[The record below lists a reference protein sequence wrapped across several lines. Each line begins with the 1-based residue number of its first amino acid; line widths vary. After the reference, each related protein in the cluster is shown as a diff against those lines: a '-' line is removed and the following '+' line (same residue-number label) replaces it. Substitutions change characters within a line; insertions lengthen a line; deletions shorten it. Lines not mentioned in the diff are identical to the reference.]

1 MLSYLHGGI
10 AGCNKPNASF
20 NGEIGMKIFT
30 IGIAAFLCAAA
41 AFADAPAPKPL
52 VTTKPVKISAAEA
65 AGPIFQSK
73 TAVKESGPDGP
84 ATDVLL
90 LKSKDGKVEFGL
102 FDAGPSEQDIASY
115 EDDEFM
121 FFLAGSVTL
130 TSADGTVL
138 EAKAGEGVAMPK
150 GWKGHWSTK
159 GYKKYYV
166 TYTR

>member
-1 MLSYLHGGI
+1 MNSLKIVVAMFSLWA
-10 AGCNKPNASF
+10 AGA
-20 NGEIGMKIFT
+20 
-30 IGIAAFLCAAA
+30 L
-41 AFADAPAPKPL
+41 ADTPAPQPL
-52 VTTKPVKISAAEA
+52 VTTKPVKVSAAEA
-65 AGPIFQSK
+65 AGPIFAGK

-90 LKSKDGKVEFGL
+90 LKSKDGKVEMGL
-102 FDAGPSEQDIASY
+102 YDAGPSEQDIAAY

-121 FFLAGSVTL
+121 FFLTGSVTL
-130 TSADGTVL
+130 TSADGSVL

-166 TYTR
+166 VYTH

>member
-1 MLSYLHGGI
+1 MTLVR
-10 AGCNKPNASF
+10 
-20 NGEIGMKIFT
+20 IGMT
-30 IGIAAFLCAAA
+30 MLLLCTAAA
-41 AFADAPAPKPL
+41 LADAPPARPL
-52 VTTKPVKISAAEA
+52 VTTKPVKVTAADA
-65 AGPIFQSK
+65 VGPVFAGK
-73 TAVKESGPDGP
+73 NAVKENGPDGA

-90 LKSKDGKVEFGL
+90 LRSKDRKVEMGL
-102 FDAGPSEQDIASY
+102 FDAGPSEQDIEAY

-138 EAKAGEGVAMPK
+138 QAQAGEGVAMPR

-166 TYTR
+166 VYTGGAKKSGAKEPAAAP

>member
-1 MLSYLHGGI
+1 MKLFTTGI
-10 AGCNKPNASF
+10 A
-20 NGEIGMKIFT
+20 T
-30 IGIAAFLCAAA
+30 TLLCATAA
-41 AFADAPAPKPL
+41 LADAPAPKPL
-52 VTTKPVKISAAEA
+52 VATKPVKISAAEA

-73 TAVKESGPDGP
+73 SAVKENGPDGP

-102 FDAGPSEQDIASY
+102 YDAGPSEQDIAAY

-121 FFLAGSVTL
+121 FFLEGGVTL
-130 TSADGTVL
+130 TSADCTVL

-166 TYTR
+166 TYTH

>member
-1 MLSYLHGGI
+1 MKL
-10 AGCNKPNASF
+10 AT
-20 NGEIGMKIFT
+20 IGMAMMLLGAT
-30 IGIAAFLCAAA
+30 AVL
-41 AFADAPAPKPL
+41 ADPPAKPL
-52 VTTKPVKISAAEA
+52 VTSKPVKVSSADA
-65 AGPIFQSK
+65 AGPVFSTK

-90 LKSKDGKVEFGL
+90 LRSKDRKVEMGL
-102 FDAGPSEQDIASY
+102 YDAGPSEQDIDSY

-121 FFLAGSVTL
+121 FFLAGGVTL

-138 EAKAGEGVAMPK
+138 EAHAGEGVAMPR

-166 TYTR
+166 TYTGGAKPK

>member
-1 MLSYLHGGI
+1 MSL
-10 AGCNKPNASF
+10 
-20 NGEIGMKIFT
+20 MKT
-30 IGIAAFLCAAA
+30 SIAAMLLCATAA
-41 AFADAPAPKPL
+41 LADAPPAKPL
-52 VTTKPVKISAAEA
+52 VTTKPVKVSASDAIGPVF
-65 AGPIFQSK
+65 AGK

-90 LKSKDGKVEFGL
+90 LRSKDRKVEMGL
-102 FDAGPSEQDIASY
+102 YDAGPSEQDIESY

-121 FFLAGSVTL
+121 FFLAGGVTL

-138 EAKAGEGVAMPK
+138 QAQAGEGVAMPR

-166 TYTR
+166 IYTGGVKKPAAAP

>member
-1 MLSYLHGGI
+1 MKL
-10 AGCNKPNASF
+10 AK
-20 NGEIGMKIFT
+20 IGMAMMLLGAT
-30 IGIAAFLCAAA
+30 AVW
-41 AFADAPAPKPL
+41 ADAPAKPL
-52 VTTKPVKISAAEA
+52 VTSKPVKVTSVDA
-65 AGPIFQSK
+65 AGPVFSGK

-90 LKSKDGKVEFGL
+90 LRSKDRKVEMGL
-102 FDAGPSEQDIASY
+102 YDAGPSEQDIDSY

-121 FFLAGSVTL
+121 FFLAGAVTL

-138 EAKAGEGVAMPK
+138 EAHAGEGVAMPK

-166 TYTR
+166 TYTGGAKPQ

>member
-1 MLSYLHGGI
+1 MNSMKIAVAMLS
-10 AGCNKPNASF
+10 
-20 NGEIGMKIFT
+20 
-30 IGIAAFLCAAA
+30 LCAAA
-41 AFADAPAPKPL
+41 ALADAPAPKPL

-65 AGPIFQSK
+65 AGPIFSSK

-90 LKSKDGKVEFGL
+90 LKSKDGKVEMGL
-102 FDAGPSEQDIASY
+102 YDAGPSEQDIASY

-121 FFLAGSVTL
+121 FFLDGSVTL
-130 TSADGTVL
+130 TSADGSVL

>member
-1 MLSYLHGGI
+1 
-10 AGCNKPNASF
+10 
-20 NGEIGMKIFT
+20 MKVF
-30 IGIAAFLCAAA
+30 IGIATLLLCATAA
-41 AFADAPAPKPL
+41 LADAPAPKPL
-52 VTTKPVKISAAEA
+52 VTTKPVKISAADA

-73 TAVKESGPDGP
+73 SAVKDTGPDGP

-102 FDAGPSEQDIASY
+102 YDAGPSEQDIASY
-115 EDDEFM
+115 EEDEFM
-121 FFLAGSVTL
+121 FFLEGGVTL

-166 TYTR
+166 TYTHSAARG